1 MNKEVQIGKAVIP
14 VEEQTIS
21 DANVL
26 RVIAGTT
33 GWGEDKWDCH
43 TYFALVDEACTNM
56 DCIVLRDKN
65 NERDE
70 LAAIYLN
77 GETELVTFICA
88 LRFALNTLAVKAK
101 QSIPGFD
108 LEKAYAERVK
118 DYTKENV

>member
-1 MNKEVQIGKAVIP
+1 MKEVKIGKAVIP
-14 VEEQTIS
+14 VEEQKIA

-33 GWGEDKWDCH
+33 GSNDDCH
-43 TYFALVDEACTNM
+43 TYVALVDEGHTNM

-77 GETELVTFICA
+77 GESELVTFICA
-88 LRFALNTLAVKAK
+88 LKFALNTLAVKAK
-101 QSIPGFD
+101 ESIPGFD
-108 LEKAYAERVK
+108 LEKAFK
-118 DYTKENV
+118 DYTKETV

>member
-1 MNKEVQIGKAVIP
+1 MEKEVKIGKAVIP
-14 VEEQTIS
+14 VEEQKIT
-21 DANVL
+21 DANTL

-33 GWGEDKWDCH
+33 GSDDDCH
-43 TYFALVDEACTNM
+43 TYFALVDEAGTNW

-88 LRFALNTLAVKAK
+88 LKFALNTLAVKAK
-101 QSIPGFD
+101 EVIPGFD
-108 LEKAYAERVK
+108 IEKAFADRV
-118 DYTKENV
+118 KENV